1 MFGLDVKLLVVAL
14 LIGKIGFIVG
24 DTLIPL
30 KLMDRGFHKESLAI
44 IALVDFSCQLAF
56 SWAAIRIINQEHPLR
71 PWQVGSYFKTL
82 MSLAGM
88 AIVAS
93 FPADGEVT
101 NVYFWIVLFATV
113 LSSFASTIMHVSLN
127 AFFSTVSDPA
137 VGGTYM
143 TLLNTFSNVGNAW
156 PKILAL
162 ASIDGFTRRICRIDP
177 QMASSMTGPFDDS
190 CGTDEAMTACQKIGG
205 TCAIITDGYYVVN
218 WLSVMIGVLLMHLVV
233 RRIIWKVETMP
244 ISTWRIT

>member
-1 MFGLDVKLLVVAL
+1 MLITAL

-30 KLMDRGFHKESLAI
+30 KLLDRGFHKESLAI

-56 SWAAIRIINQEHPLR
+56 SWAAIRIINREHPLR
-71 PWQVGSYFKTL
+71 PWQVGSYLKTL

-93 FPADGEVT
+93 FPSDGEIT
-101 NVYFWIVLFATV
+101 SGYFWIVLLATV

-127 AFFSTVSDPA
+127 AFFSTISDPA

-162 ASIDGFTRRICRIDP
+162 ASIDGFTRRICKIDP
-177 QMASSMTGPFDDS
+177 MMAFSMSGPFDDS
-190 CGTDEAMTACQKIGG
+190 CGTDEAMKACQKIGG

-233 RRIIWKVETMP
+233 RRIIWKIETMP
-244 ISTWRIT
+244 ISTWRII